1 MTNRE
6 LFLALMH
13 YQKVDRVPLI
23 HWCGWPETRERWLK
37 EGLPKDVPE
46 HQFFGAAK
54 LNHPIDV
61 YIGLYPAFKEQ
72 TIEET
77 DAYRIFRQSDGVIAQ
92 HWKKKSCIPHFID
105 FTLKADGAA
114 WPEYKKR
121 LQPDPAR
128 INYWTNLAERIAK
141 TKDTD
146 AVVSVNT
153 GSMIGWLRD
162 WMGVENLAYICY
174 DNLDLLKEMCTTIT
188 DLVLWS
194 LDQILPKIK
203 VDLGWGWEDIC
214 FRTGPLISPDFF
226 KEVAVPNYRRIADK
240 LRAHGCD
247 LYLVDCD
254 GLVDALLP
262 HWLDAGVNVMFP
274 LEIGAWKADPA
285 DYRKR
290 FGKNLRIFGGIDKL
304 EIAKGRAA
312 IDAEIARRLPLM
324 KEGGFVAFPD
334 HLLVPDTA
342 LADYQYYLEK
352 MRQIRL

>member
-6 LFLALMH
+6 LFLNIMH
-13 YQKVDRVPLI
+13 YRPVDRMPVI
-23 HWCGWPETRERWLK
+23 HWAGWPETRERWLN

-46 HQFFGAAK
+46 HRFFGAAG

-61 YIGLYPAFKEQ
+61 YIGLYPLFEEQ
-72 TIEET
+72 TVEET
-77 DAYRIFRQSDGVIAQ
+77 AEYRIFRQSDGVIAQ
-92 HWKKKSCIPHFID
+92 HWKNKSCIPHFID

-114 WPEYKKR
+114 WPDYKKR

-128 INYWTNLAERIAK
+128 INYWTDLADRIAR
-141 TKDTD
+141 TKDPD

-153 GSMIGWLRD
+153 GSLIGWLRD
-162 WMGVENLAYICY
+162 WMGVENLAYTCY

-214 FRTGPLISPDFF
+214 FRTGPLISPQFF

-240 LRAHGCD
+240 LLEHGVD

-254 GLVDALLP
+254 GMVDALLP
-262 HWLDAGVNVMFP
+262 LWLEGGVNVMFP
-274 LEIGAWKADPA
+274 FEIGAWNADPA
-285 DYRKR
+285 AYLKKYGR
-290 FGKNLRIFGGIDKL
+290 NLRIFGGINKL
-304 EIAKGRAA
+304 KIAQGREA
-312 IDAEIARRLPLM
+312 IDAELKAKRPLM
-324 KEGGFVAFPD
+324 KQGGFVPLPD
-334 HLLVPDTA
+334 HLLTPDTS
-342 LADYQYYLEK
+342 LDDYRYYLE
-352 MRQIRL
+352 QLQNIRV